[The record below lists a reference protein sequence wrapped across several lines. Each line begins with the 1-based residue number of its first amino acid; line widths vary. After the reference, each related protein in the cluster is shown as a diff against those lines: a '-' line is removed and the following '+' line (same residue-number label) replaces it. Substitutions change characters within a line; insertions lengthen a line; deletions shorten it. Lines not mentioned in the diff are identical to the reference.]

1 MLLGHHLATVVAG
14 LLTVTTVN
22 AACTSDLVIDDF
34 AKWVEGTNNLNWP
47 NGDDGSMSSIAAAA
61 GKVQFIPKD
70 SGSYFYE
77 SFSCQQ
83 AITTGYGGIQFT
95 LQGPAGGSVAL
106 ELQTSASCNDTG
118 SYTSSYNIITGL
130 TGSQQTID
138 MPLIGFDNN
147 PNYDAIVG
155 LVWSEFS
162 QTNSIW
168 SIGNIKLTCG
178 AVAAPTTTTAVPTAK
193 PTTTRSVI
201 TTTTRS
207 VITTATRSTSAAPT
221 ATACSNLLID
231 DWESQSRLTFL
242 GYNAMNQASSDDG
255 TMSSIV
261 VSSNRVLLTPKN
273 QQSYF
278 YSQFGCLNTANK
290 YGGISFRI
298 RAARGTTFAV
308 QMSYF
313 ATCGS
318 STGRKTIS
326 LTSTQLKWTFDG
338 TERLYWFPFTVFTG
352 LDTTKLDMIYFTSF
366 NAAVIFGPMSFYCG
380 STASEYI
387 PQALP
392 APSNPVG
399 TSPTLPSP
407 SSPAKTALVI
417 DTFGSVE
424 TNSLGQWHGGDDG
437 MTVTFGRNQITIR
450 TNDSDLG
457 WNTQLGAKCFDLTP
471 YSSSYLHIAYSGS
484 NKFSVALQQHNSKCD
499 DSIKPYPETWDSL
512 EAARY
517 SFNND
522 KDIYI
527 PISHFSINLTRSIG
541 FNLRGFYSPSESTVI
556 SKIELLPTLP
566 SSLSPSSIPPKL
578 ASGKLVFAC
587 TRPNSFA
594 FAIDD
599 GDPAL
604 ASRVMAIVTAAN
616 IPVTFFTVGLP
627 LLDPTTNLSQIYRSM
642 AAKGHQIALHSYTH
656 PKMEGLT
663 TTGQIDWEYQNDIGA
678 MLSTFPSSSLTP
690 YFRPPFGT
698 EGARMRQRLVANLAT
713 TLSPSRAAKA
723 HIVGWSID
731 VEDWLWA
738 ESKTPEKQL
747 EAFKRDLARGGNL
760 VVMHY
765 LHESTVGYLEEFIK
779 LAKGTGRR
787 LMRVDQ
793 CMEDGEAPA
802 LT

>member
-1 MLLGHHLATVVAG
+1 MLAT
-14 LLTVTTVN
+14 
-22 AACTSDLVIDDF
+22 S
-34 AKWVEGTNNLNWP
+34 
-47 NGDDGSMSSIAAAA
+47 
-61 GKVQFIPKD
+61 
-70 SGSYFYE
+70 
-77 SFSCQQ
+77 
-83 AITTGYGGIQFT
+83 
-95 LQGPAGGSVAL
+95 
-106 ELQTSASCNDTG
+106 
-118 SYTSSYNIITGL
+118 
-130 TGSQQTID
+130 
-138 MPLIGFDNN
+138 
-147 PNYDAIVG
+147 
-155 LVWSEFS
+155 
-162 QTNSIW
+162 
-168 SIGNIKLTCG
+168 
-178 AVAAPTTTTAVPTAK
+178 
-193 PTTTRSVI
+193 TRSVI
-201 TTTTRS
+201 TTTRS
-207 VITTATRSTSAAPT
+207 VITTATRSTSAIPS

-231 DWESQSRLTFL
+231 DWASQSRLTFL

-278 YSQFGCLNTANK
+278 YSQFGCLNTNNK

-326 LTSTQLKWTFDG
+326 MTTAQLKWTFDG
-338 TERLYWFPFTVFTG
+338 TERLYWFPFSVFTG
-352 LDTTKLDMIYFTSF
+352 LDTTKLDIIYFSSF
-366 NAAVIFGPMSFYCG
+366 NAAVILGPMSFYCG

-387 PQALP
+387 PPALP
-392 APSNPVG
+392 APPSSNTG
-399 TSPTLPSP
+399 ASPTTVPAAP
-407 SSPAKTALVI
+407 SSTSTAKPFVI
-417 DTFGSVE
+417 DTFGNTE

-437 MTVTFGRNQITIR
+437 MTVTFGKNAITIR

-457 WNTQLGAKCFDLTP
+457 WNTQLAAKCFDLTP
-471 YSSSYLHIAYSGS
+471 WSTAYLHVAYSGS
-484 NKFSVALQQHNSKCD
+484 NKFSIALQQHNSKCD

-517 SFNND
+517 SFNGGS
-522 KDIYI
+522 DIYI
-527 PISHFSINLTRSIG
+527 PISHFNINLTRSIG
-541 FNLRGFYSPSESTVI
+541 FNLRGFYSPSESTII
-556 SKIELLPTLP
+556 SKLEII
-566 SSLSPSSIPPKL
+566 SSIPSSVKIPTKL
-578 ASGKLVFAC
+578 PSGKLVFAC

-604 ASRVMAIVTAAN
+604 AARVMSIVSAAQ

-627 LLDPTTNLSQIYRSM
+627 LLDPTTNLSKIYRDM
-642 AAKGHQIALHSYTH
+642 ASKGHQIALHSYTH
-656 PKMEGLT
+656 PKMEGLSST
-663 TTGQIDWEYQNDIGA
+663 AEIDWEYTNDIGSMA
-678 MLSTFPSSSLTP
+678 QTFPSSKISP

-698 EGARMRQRLVANLAT
+698 EGARMRQRLVANLNNAN
-713 TLSPSRAAKA
+713 A

-738 ESKTPEKQL
+738 ESSTPEKQL
-747 EAFKRDLARGGNL
+747 EAFKRDLKAGGNL

-765 LHESTVGYLEEFIK
+765 LYESTVGYLEEFIR
-779 LAKGTGRR
+779 LAKASGKQ

-793 CMEDGEAPA
+793 CMEDPGAPP

>member
-1 MLLGHHLATVVAG
+1 
-14 LLTVTTVN
+14 
-22 AACTSDLVIDDF
+22 
-34 AKWVEGTNNLNWP
+34 
-47 NGDDGSMSSIAAAA
+47 MSSIAAAA

-83 AITTGYGGIQFT
+83 AITTGYDGIQFT
-95 LQGPAGGSVAL
+95 LQGPAGASIAL
-106 ELQTSASCNDTG
+106 ELQTCASCNASDTAN
-118 SYTSSYNIITGL
+118 YTSSYNVISSL

-138 MPLIGFDNN
+138 LPLLGFDNN
-147 PNYDAIVG
+147 PNYDAIIG

-178 AVAAPTTTTAVPTAK
+178 AVAAPTSTTAPVTTPTS
-193 PTTTRSVI
+193 TTRSVI
-201 TTTTRS
+201 TT
-207 VITTATRSTSAAPT
+207 VTRSTSALPT

-231 DWESQSRLTFL
+231 DWASQSRLTFL
-242 GYNAMNQASSDDG
+242 GYNAMTQASSDDG

-261 VSSNRVLLTPKN
+261 VSNHRVLLTPKN
-273 QQSYF
+273 QQSYL
-278 YSQFGCLNTANK
+278 YSQFGCLNTDNK

-298 RAARGTTFAV
+298 RAARGTTLAV

-326 LTSTQLKWTFDG
+326 MTSTQLKWTFDG
-338 TERLYWFPFTVFTG
+338 TERLYWFPFSVFTG
-352 LDTTKLDMIYFTSF
+352 LDTTKLDVIYFSSF
-366 NAAVIFGPMSFYCG
+366 NAAVILGPMSFYCG
-380 STASEYI
+380 TTASEYI
-387 PQALP
+387 PPSIPAPPSNTGASPTTVP
-392 APSNPVG
+392 APSS
-399 TSPTLPSP
+399 TST
-407 SSPAKTALVI
+407 AKPFVI
-417 DTFGSVE
+417 DTFSNPE

-437 MTVTFGRNQITIR
+437 MTVSFGKNSITIR

-457 WNTQLGAKCFDLTP
+457 WNTQLSAKCFDLTP
-471 YSSSYLHIAYSGS
+471 WSTAYLHVAYSGS
-484 NKFSVALQQHNSKCD
+484 NKFSIALQQHNAKCD

-517 SFNND
+517 SFNGGS
-522 KDIYI
+522 DIYI
-527 PISHFSINLTRSIG
+527 PISHFNINLTRSIG
-541 FNLRGFYSPSESTVI
+541 FNLRGFFSPSESTII
-556 SKIELLPTLP
+556 SKIEIISSIP
-566 SSLSPSSIPPKL
+566 STAKIPPKL
-578 ASGKLVFAC
+578 PSGRLVFAC

-599 GDPAL
+599 GDPSL
-604 ASRVMAIVTAAN
+604 APRVMSIISAAS

-627 LLDPTTNLSQIYRSM
+627 LLDPSTNLSTIYRAM
-642 AAKGHQIALHSYTH
+642 ASKGHQIALHSYTH
-656 PKMEGLT
+656 PKMESLPT
-663 TTGQIDWEYQNDIGA
+663 IADIDWEYQNGIGA
-678 MLSTFPSSSLTP
+678 LKQVFPGSKISH

-698 EGARMRQRLVANLAT
+698 EGARMRQRLVANLDAINDNEENGGGKGGGGKT
-713 TLSPSRAAKA
+713 AY
-723 HIVGWSID
+723 IVNWSID

-738 ESKTPEKQL
+738 ESATPEKQL
-747 EAFKRDLARGGNL
+747 EAFKRDLEAGGNL

-765 LHESTVGYLEEFIK
+765 LHESTVGYLDEFIK
-779 LAKGTGRR
+779 LAKGTGKR

-793 CMEDGEAPA
+793 CMEDPEAPA

>member
-1 MLLGHHLATVVAG
+1 
-14 LLTVTTVN
+14 
-22 AACTSDLVIDDF
+22 
-34 AKWVEGTNNLNWP
+34 
-47 NGDDGSMSSIAAAA
+47 
-61 GKVQFIPKD
+61 
-70 SGSYFYE
+70 
-77 SFSCQQ
+77 
-83 AITTGYGGIQFT
+83 
-95 LQGPAGGSVAL
+95 
-106 ELQTSASCNDTG
+106 
-118 SYTSSYNIITGL
+118 
-130 TGSQQTID
+130 
-138 MPLIGFDNN
+138 
-147 PNYDAIVG
+147 
-155 LVWSEFS
+155 
-162 QTNSIW
+162 
-168 SIGNIKLTCG
+168 
-178 AVAAPTTTTAVPTAK
+178 
-193 PTTTRSVI
+193 
-201 TTTTRS
+201 
-207 VITTATRSTSAAPT
+207 
-221 ATACSNLLID
+221 
-231 DWESQSRLTFL
+231 
-242 GYNAMNQASSDDG
+242 MNQASSDDG

-261 VSSNRVLLTPKN
+261 VSNHRVLLTPKN

-326 LTSTQLKWTFDG
+326 MTSTQLKWSFDG

-352 LDTTKLDMIYFTSF
+352 LDTTKLDMIYFSSF

-380 STASEYI
+380 STASEYV
-387 PQALP
+387 PPALP

-399 TSPTLPSP
+399 TSPTVPLPS
-407 SSPAKTALVI
+407 STAKALVI
-417 DTFGSVE
+417 DTFSSTE

-437 MTVTFGRNQITIR
+437 MTVTFGKNQITIR

-471 YSSSYLHIAYSGS
+471 YASSYLHIAYSGS
-484 NKFSVALQQHNSKCD
+484 NKFSIALQQHNSKCD
-499 DSIKPYPETWDSL
+499 DTIKPYPETWDSL

-517 SFNND
+517 SFND
-522 KDIYI
+522 GKDIYM
-527 PISHFSINLTRSIG
+527 PISHFNINLTRSIG
-541 FNLRGFYSPSESTVI
+541 FNLRGFYSPSESTII
-556 SKIELLPTLP
+556 SKIELLPSLP
-566 SSLSPSSIPPKL
+566 SSSISIPPKL

-604 ASRVMAIVTAAN
+604 ASRVMSIVSAAN

-627 LLDPTTNLSQIYRSM
+627 LLDPTTNLSKIYKEM
-642 AAKGHQIALHSYTH
+642 ASKGHQIALHSYTH
-656 PKMEGLT
+656 PKMEGLAT
-663 TTGQIDWEYQNDIGA
+663 TQDIDWEYSNDLGA
-678 MLSTFPSSSLTP
+678 MRQVFPSSSISP

-698 EGARMRQRLVANLAT
+698 EGARMRQRLVANLNN
-713 TLSPSRAAKA
+713 PNA

-738 ESKTPEKQL
+738 ESNTPEKQL
-747 EAFKRDLARGGNL
+747 EAFKRDLKAGGNL

-765 LHESTVGYLEEFIK
+765 LYESTVGYLEEFIK
-779 LAKGTGRR
+779 LAKASGKR

-793 CMEDGEAPA
+793 CMEDPSAPP